1 MNWLLIFIPI
11 SVVLHYMQMADSLI
25 FLSSAIAIVPLAG
38 WLGRATEQLAE
49 HTGDGIGGL
58 LNATFGNAAELIISI
73 AGLKHGLYDVVKASL
88 TGSIIGNL
96 LLVLGASMLAGGLKH
111 KELRFNQQAASAQST
126 LMMLA
131 AIGLVVPAAFHS
143 LTHGTGSRASEATL
157 SMMIA
162 AVLIVAYCLNLLF
175 ALKTH
180 RHFYDATTE
189 DAAADPPDAD
199 EGVDE
204 LAHDDQT
211 WSIRKA
217 LLVLVSAT
225 ALVAWMS
232 EILVGSVEKA
242 ALSFGM
248 TSVFVGVV
256 VVAIVGNAAEH
267 STSVYVAMKN
277 RMDLSL
283 AISLGSS
290 TQIAVFV
297 APVLVF
303 LSRFVGPTPMDL
315 VFTPTE
321 VLAVFLAAWIA
332 AQICSDGISNWVEG
346 AQLLAVYTI
355 LAIAFY
361 FLPEPAAVARP

>member
-1 MNWLLIFIPI
+1 
-11 SVVLHYMQMADSLI
+11 
-25 FLSSAIAIVPLAG
+25 
-38 WLGRATEQLAE
+38 
-49 HTGDGIGGL
+49 
-58 LNATFGNAAELIISI
+58 
-73 AGLKHGLYDVVKASL
+73 
-88 TGSIIGNL
+88 
-96 LLVLGASMLAGGLKH
+96 LAGGLKH

-143 LTHGTGSRASEATL
+143 LTRGTPARASEATL
-157 SMMIA
+157 SLLIA
-162 AVLIVAYCLNLLF
+162 AVLIVAYCMNLLF
-175 ALKTH
+175 SLKTH
-180 RHFYDATTE
+180 RHFYDAGNE
-189 DAAADPPDAD
+189 DVAADPPETG
-199 EGVDE
+199 EGIDE
-204 LAHDDQT
+204 LAHDGET
-211 WSIRKA
+211 WSVRKA
-217 LLVLVSAT
+217 MLVLTGAT

-248 TSVFVGVV
+248 TSVFVGVI

-303 LSRFVGPTPMDL
+303 VSRLIGPAPMDL
-315 VFTPTE
+315 VFSPTE

-361 FLPEPAAVARP
+361 FLPDTGKLMEGHP